1 MFNIKTS
8 LAIIILLVSFS
19 TIMAQLSISEADT
32 LFARGAYLS
41 AKGAHK
47 EALDTHQLCYAIRE
61 KILPPNS
68 PDLAKSLQEIGFLLN
83 ETGARA
89 ESIAYFEKAL
99 AINVLCFGAQS
110 IPVANTLTQMSE
122 PHRYL
127 YHYDLALGLL
137 EKGLAIKQ
145 QLLPPYHIDFF
156 TSYYDLGIWYSSL
169 YRFTD
174 AFHYFELAL
183 EINQKNGLSKE
194 QKMAACYS
202 EMGEIALLQKN
213 TLKALEYFEQGKAV
227 MEHCNL
233 SEHPDYG
240 YITNDLAQVH
250 YALKNYDR
258 SIEMYQQTVQL
269 KRKAAKRDNS
279 EIATVFVGL
288 GRAQTAKGNFNVAL
302 EAFDTAQNI
311 WNNIFGLDNA
321 KIYQSESGMAN
332 TYLAMYRSSGHLEH
346 LLQSRTHFQRAENL
360 LDKMI
365 RFEESVLKRKK
376 WLNAANSIFEQ
387 AISVEMILSAQ
398 GDPSALEHAWQLSE
412 TMHGFDLFVTAQ
424 ASNALAFSGLPK
436 DTLEKEKKFRQD
448 LIELEKQKMQLTAD
462 QGLPLN
468 HVQVLE
474 KNGLYLD
481 KQNSYRQFL
490 QGLEQDYPS
499 YYHLK
504 YAYDNITLEQTQYL
518 LATDQTLLEYFI
530 GDSAIYIFVVNKD
543 KSRVVAVPCDFPLTE
558 WVTKLRQGITSYHF
572 TPAPPP
578 GLYESSV
585 REYAAAAHQLYQ
597 KLILPVAAWL
607 HTEIVIV
614 PDGILNYL
622 PFETLLS
629 NTPKDLTNFK
639 IYPFLAHKNVFS
651 YTYSA
656 TMLQQMTLKK
666 HLREPSGGLLAFAPF
681 FTDSSTQLSQP
692 SDIAIGWRNAFL
704 PLPFSGS
711 EVLLAQKSM
720 SEKSVVYLGNEATLE
735 RFKQEAGDYRVL
747 HLATHGKANDQKG
760 AASYLVFQSTTDS
773 IRDGFLYVS
782 DLYGLT
788 LNADLVLLSACET
801 SMGEFYQGEGVVSL
815 ARAFSYAG
823 AKSVATSLWSVNDN
837 ATLILMDYFYQEIQK
852 GQPKN
857 KALAAAKRAYLK
869 ENPAHTGHP
878 FFWAS
883 FILVGAIGY

>member
-1 MFNIKTS
+1 MFNIKTN
-8 LAIIILLVSFS
+8 LAIVILSVSFS
-19 TIMAQLSISEADT
+19 PVIAQMNTSEADT
-32 LFARGAYLS
+32 LFEKGERLS
-41 AKGAHK
+41 AKGAYK
-47 EALDTHQLCYAIRE
+47 EALDTHQLCYVLRE
-61 KILPPNS
+61 KILAPNS
-68 PDLAKSLQEIGFLLN
+68 PDLAKSLQQIGFLLN

-99 AINVLCFGAQS
+99 AINVLCFGTHS
-110 IPVANTLTQMSE
+110 LPVANTLTKMSE

-127 YHYDLALGLL
+127 YHYDLAVGLL

-145 QLLPPYHIDFF
+145 QLLPAYHIDLF
-156 TSYYDLGIWYSSL
+156 TSYYNIGICYSDQH
-169 YRFTD
+169 RFND
-174 AFHYFELAL
+174 ALQYYELAL
-183 EINQKNGLSKE
+183 EITQKNGLTKE
-194 QKMAACYS
+194 LHMAALYS
-202 EMGEIALLQKN
+202 EMGAIFLFQKN
-213 TLKALEYFEQGKAV
+213 IPKALEYFEQGKAV
-227 MEHCNL
+227 MEHCGL
-233 SEHPDYG
+233 TEHPDYG
-240 YITNDLAQVH
+240 YTTNDLAQVH
-250 YALKNYDR
+250 YTLKNYSR
-258 SIEMYQQTVQL
+258 SIEFYQKTVQL

-279 EIATVFVGL
+279 EIATVLVGL
-288 GRAQTAKGNFNVAL
+288 GKAQTAIGDFNVAL
-302 EAFDTAQNI
+302 ETFKTAQDI

-332 TYLAMYRSSGHLEH
+332 TYLAMYRSSGHLED

-376 WLNAANSIFEQ
+376 WLNNANRIFEQ
-387 AISVEMILSAQ
+387 AIAVEMLFFGQ
-398 GDPSALEHAWQLSE
+398 GDSSALENAWQLSE
-412 TMHGFDLFVTAQ
+412 TMHGFDLFATAQ
-424 ASNALAFSGLPK
+424 ASNALSFSGLPK
-436 DTLEKEKKFRQD
+436 DTLEKEQKFKLDLAELTKQRTQ
-448 LIELEKQKMQLTAD
+448 LIEGN
-462 QGLPLN
+462 GLHLN
-468 HVQVLE
+468 HPQVLE
-474 KNGLYLD
+474 NNRQYLD
-481 KQNSYRQFL
+481 KQASYYLFL
-490 QGLEQDYPS
+490 QQLEQKHPN

-504 YAYDNITLEQTQYL
+504 YAYDNITLEQTQHL

-530 GDSAIYIFVVNKD
+530 GDSTIYIFVVNKD
-543 KSRVVAVPCDFPLTE
+543 KSRIVAVPRDFPLTE

-572 TPAPPP
+572 TSAPPP

-607 HTEIVIV
+607 NTEIVIV
-614 PDGILNYL
+614 PDGELNYL

-639 IYPFLAHKNVFS
+639 TYPFLVQKNVFS
-651 YTYSA
+651 YVYSA

-666 HLREPSGGLLAFAPF
+666 HFREPSGGLLAFAPF
-681 FTDSSTQLSQP
+681 FTDSSSQLSQP
-692 SDIAIGWRNAFL
+692 LDVEIGWRKAFS

-747 HLATHGKANDQKG
+747 HLATHSKANDQKG
-760 AASYLVFQSTTDS
+760 AASYLVFQSMTDS

-782 DLYGLT
+782 DLYSLT

-801 SMGEFYQGEGVVSL
+801 GMGEFFQGEGVVSL

-837 ATLILMDYFYQEIQK
+837 ATLVLMDNFYQEIQN
-852 GQPKN
+852 GQPQN
-857 KALAAAKRAYLK
+857 KALAAAKRTYLK
-869 ENPAHTGHP
+869 QNPAHTGHP

-883 FILVGAIGY
+883 FVLVGATGY

>member
-1 MFNIKTS
+1 M
-8 LAIIILLVSFS
+8 
-19 TIMAQLSISEADT
+19 
-32 LFARGAYLS
+32 
-41 AKGAHK
+41 
-47 EALDTHQLCYAIRE
+47 
-61 KILPPNS
+61 
-68 PDLAKSLQEIGFLLN
+68 
-83 ETGARA
+83 
-89 ESIAYFEKAL
+89 
-99 AINVLCFGAQS
+99 
-110 IPVANTLTQMSE
+110 
-122 PHRYL
+122 
-127 YHYDLALGLL
+127 
-137 EKGLAIKQ
+137 
-145 QLLPPYHIDFF
+145 
-156 TSYYDLGIWYSSL
+156 
-169 YRFTD
+169 
-174 AFHYFELAL
+174 
-183 EINQKNGLSKE
+183 
-194 QKMAACYS
+194 
-202 EMGEIALLQKN
+202 
-213 TLKALEYFEQGKAV
+213 
-227 MEHCNL
+227 
-233 SEHPDYG
+233 
-240 YITNDLAQVH
+240 
-250 YALKNYDR
+250 
-258 SIEMYQQTVQL
+258 
-269 KRKAAKRDNS
+269 
-279 EIATVFVGL
+279 
-288 GRAQTAKGNFNVAL
+288 
-302 EAFDTAQNI
+302 
-311 WNNIFGLDNA
+311 
-321 KIYQSESGMAN
+321 
-332 TYLAMYRSSGHLEH
+332 
-346 LLQSRTHFQRAENL
+346 
-360 LDKMI
+360 
-365 RFEESVLKRKK
+365 
-376 WLNAANSIFEQ
+376 
-387 AISVEMILSAQ
+387 
-398 GDPSALEHAWQLSE
+398 
-412 TMHGFDLFVTAQ
+412 
-424 ASNALAFSGLPK
+424 
-436 DTLEKEKKFRQD
+436 
-448 LIELEKQKMQLTAD
+448 IELEKQKMQLTAD

-681 FTDSSTQLSQP
+681 FTDSSTQLSQS

>member
-1 MFNIKTS
+1 MINVKTN
-8 LAIIILLVSFS
+8 LTIVLLFASFS
-19 TIMAQLSISEADT
+19 TIMAQINTSEADS
-32 LFARGAYLS
+32 LFV
-41 AKGAHK
+41 KGEILRLKGDYK

-83 ETGARA
+83 ETGDRA
-89 ESIAYFEKAL
+89 ASIAYFEKAL
-99 AINVLCFGAQS
+99 AINISCFGEQS
-110 IPVANTLTQMSE
+110 IPVATTLTQMSE

-145 QLLPPYHIDFF
+145 QLLPPYDIDFF

-258 SIEMYQQTVQL
+258 SIEMYQKTVQL

-288 GRAQTAKGNFNVAL
+288 GKAQTAKGNFKVAL

-360 LDKMI
+360 IDKMI

-376 WLNAANSIFEQ
+376 WLTAANSIFEQ
-387 AISVEMILSAQ
+387 AISVEMILLSQ
-398 GDPSALEHAWQLSE
+398 GDPSALENAWQLSE
-412 TMHGFDLFVTAQ
+412 TMHGFDLFAAAQ

-436 DTLEKEKKFRQD
+436 DTLEKEKKFRLD
-448 LIELEKQKMQLTAD
+448 LIELEKQKIQLTAD
-462 QGLPLN
+462 KGLPLN
-468 HVQVLE
+468 HVQVME
-474 KNGLYLD
+474 KNRHYLD
-481 KQNSYRQFL
+481 KQASYYQFL
-490 QGLEQDYPS
+490 HQLEQNYPN
-499 YYHLK
+499 YYQLK
-504 YAYDNITLEQTQYL
+504 YAYANITLEQTQHL
-518 LATDQTLLEYFI
+518 LAPDQTLLEYFI
-530 GDSAIYIFVVNKD
+530 GDSTIYLFVVNKD
-543 KSRVVAVPCDFPLTE
+543 NSHVVAVPRDFPLTE

-572 TPAPPP
+572 ASAPSS
-578 GLYESSV
+578 GQYESSV
-585 REYAAAAHQLYQ
+585 RAYATAAHQLYQ

-614 PDGILNYL
+614 PDGELNYL
-622 PFETLLS
+622 TFETLLS
-629 NTPKDLTNFK
+629 NAPKDLTNFK
-639 IYPFLAHKNVFS
+639 TYPFLVQKNVFS
-651 YTYSA
+651 YAYSA

-666 HLREPSGGLLAFAPF
+666 HLHEPSGDLLAFAPF
-681 FTDSSTQLSQP
+681 FTDGSTQLSEP
-692 SDIAIGWRNAFL
+692 LAVETGWRNTFS

-711 EVLLAQKSM
+711 EVLLAQKRM
-720 SEKSVVYLGNEATLE
+720 GEKSALYLGNGATLE
-735 RFKQEAGDYRVL
+735 HFKQEAGDYRVL
-747 HLATHGKANDQKG
+747 HLATHGKANDQNG
-760 AASYLVFQSTTDS
+760 AASYLVFQSETDS
-773 IRDGFLYVS
+773 IRDGFLHVS
-782 DLYGLT
+782 DLYSLT

-801 SMGEFYQGEGVVSL
+801 GIGELYQGEGVVSL

-823 AKSVATSLWSVNDN
+823 AKSVVTSLWSVNDN
-837 ATLILMDYFYQEIQK
+837 ATLVLMDNLYQEIQNGK
-852 GQPKN
+852 SKN
-857 KALAAAKRAYLK
+857 KALAEAKRTYLK
-869 ENPAHTGHP
+869 QNPAHKGHP

-883 FILVGAIGY
+883 FVFVGAIRQ